1 MSSPARRVASVA
13 VMVGVALAWGSLAS
27 ADAPLT
33 PTKFTIPT
41 SGSLPAGITA
51 GSDGNLWFTESG
63 GGKIGRITPAGTIT
77 EPAGATGLPG
87 PTVISPGVA
96 GTLWFT
102 ESNEVGELTIPAGT
116 ASQSPTLPGGDI
128 HRPGGVALDSKGNAW
143 VTIAQSSGLPLIAE
157 LDNGRWT
164 PTGGSLAL
172 GALPESIVAGPD
184 GNMWFAEVGADK
196 IGRLNP
202 GSTPPSSAVI
212 TLFTPPITGA
222 LGNVVVGPDGNL
234 WIGSRGTTL
243 NPSAVLRITPA
254 GVITP
259 FDLPSGSTANPDV
272 IAVGPDGDL
281 WLAGGGGLTSLTT
294 AGVFTTYPGI
304 LPAGDAISSIHGDP
318 GAADALWLVD
328 QTAGTIYRVPLQ
340 PPAPP
345 PPTPPPAPPTTP
357 PPPPALVAALA
368 PVSAVAKTS
377 VTLAA
382 TISEPAGS
390 PPATADYSFQYG
402 TSTAYGSSTIA
413 ATATVTVSGVSVSA
427 PLAGLTPYTTY
438 HYRLVASDCTTASC
452 QTVTPDQSFTTG
464 SILQPVPNVTVGVTV
479 TAGTILIKL
488 HGHGARALEQL
499 RELQRTDGQGDRAD
513 RGGRRQEEQEAEA
526 DEEEGL
532 AQDRE
537 RGVRQR
543 PRPVLD
549 ARALRDGR
557 RPGHPLADRRP
568 LRRDPDQRLGRE
580 GHRDRRRAPSH
591 SRGHRRPLLLR
602 APLSRWASHYTRRA
616 CPRHRATCPAAPRS
630 PRRLAQAVRSGR
642 VCSRSAAGGRSS
654 FCATEARCS
663 GSSTSTARPRPR

>member
-13 VMVGVALAWGSLAS
+13 VIVGVALAWGSLAS

-41 SGSLPAGITA
+41 SGSVPTAITA

-87 PTVISPGVA
+87 PTVISPGVS
-96 GTLWFT
+96 GMLWFT
-102 ESNEVGELTIPAGT
+102 EADAVGELAVATGIAT
-116 ASQSPTLPGGDI
+116 QSPLLPGGDI
-128 HRPGGVALDSKGNAW
+128 HRPGGVAVDSKGNAW
-143 VTIAQSSGLPLIAE
+143 VTIAQSSGFPLIAE

-164 PTGGSLAL
+164 ETGGALAA
-172 GALPESIVAGPD
+172 GALPESIIAGPD
-184 GNMWFAEVGADK
+184 GNIWFAEAGADQ

-202 GSTPPSSAVI
+202 GSTPPSSAAI
-212 TLFTPPITGA
+212 TLFTPPISGT
-222 LGNVVVGPDGNL
+222 LGNIVVGPDGNL

-254 GVITP
+254 GVITA

-281 WLAGGGGLTSLTT
+281 WLAGGGALTSLTT
-294 AGVFTTYPGI
+294 AGVFTTYAGI
-304 LPAGDAISSIHGDP
+304 LPAGDAISSIHSDP
-318 GAADALWLVD
+318 GGADALWLLD

-340 PPAPP
+340 PPAPVP
-345 PPTPPPAPPTTP
+345 PPTPPPAPPTPP
-357 PPPPALVAALA
+357 PPPPALAAALA

-390 PPATADYSFQYG
+390 PPTTADYSFQYG

-413 ATATVTVSGVSVSA
+413 ANTTATASGVEVSA
-427 PLAGLTPYTTY
+427 TLTGLTPYTTY
-438 HYRLVASDCTTASC
+438 HYRLVASDCTTAC

-488 HGHGARALEQL
+488 HGHHGFTRLRAGELIPLGSTVDARRGTLLIQSAVEPGAGHVASGLFSGGIFVLTQPAGTTATVLVLSSSFASCSGPTVKATARIATAGAKKGKKPK
-499 RELQRTDGQGDRAD
+499 RTKKKVSHKTVNDVFGNAHGQFSTRGHYATAADQGTRWRTAD
-513 RGGRRQEEQEAEA
+513 RC
-526 DEEEGL
+526 
-532 AQDRE
+532 
-537 RGVRQR
+537 
-543 PRPVLD
+543 
-549 ARALRDGR
+549 DGTLISVSAGKVTVTDVVHHR
-557 RPGHPLADRRP
+557 TRVVTAGHYYFA
-568 LRRDPDQRLGRE
+568 
-580 GHRDRRRAPSH
+580 HH
-591 SRGHRRPLLLR
+591 
-602 APLSRWASHYTRRA
+602 
-616 CPRHRATCPAAPRS
+616 
-630 PRRLAQAVRSGR
+630 
-642 VCSRSAAGGRSS
+642 
-654 FCATEARCS
+654 
-663 GSSTSTARPRPR
+663 